1 VWEGRWGLYKGPQR
15 PPASRISSP
24 TAARTR
30 VQPYIGLFPLDVCL
44 RPLQRGG
51 RGQGY
56 RVPTARVITPRAR
69 VESQRGE
76 LRTGTGMRPRVSGLA
91 IYRLFPPKACLCP
104 LQRGGRGQGCCGRLT
119 HLRLE
124 KTPRACSVPILGT
137 LKHSFFGLSQPK
149 SKRFTPP
156 WGLEIFACGNLKSTN
171 EHASPVDIG
180 ICAAERGPHPRLLL
194 ASAHCPSGR
203 RQCRCPGKP
212 VRECAVPRAL

>member
-1 VWEGRWGLYKGPQR
+1 MWEGRWGLYKGPQR

-24 TAARTR
+24 TAARAR
-30 VQPYIGLFPLDVCL
+30 VQPYIGLFPLDACL

-56 RVPTARVITPRAR
+56 RVPTARVITPRARVESQRGELRTGTGIRLWVPGLAIYRLFPPKVCLCPLQRGGRGQGYRVPTARVITLRAR

-119 HLRLE
+119 KRAPGVWLQWERSNLE
-124 KTPRACSVPILGT
+124 LNVEN
-137 LKHSFFGLSQPK
+137 SQRSCARPV
-149 SKRFTPP
+149 SR
-156 WGLEIFACGNLKSTN
+156 G
-171 EHASPVDIG
+171 HA
-180 ICAAERGPHPRLLL
+180 
-194 ASAHCPSGR
+194 
-203 RQCRCPGKP
+203 
-212 VRECAVPRAL
+212 